1 MVDPQSPSA
10 TEMTG
15 VQPAYGRR
23 IAILLVCVFFLA
35 PAILVGCQAIQTLRV
50 LTRVELERDAWQ
62 RPSDVLQQLNL
73 TPGSVVVDLG
83 CGAGYFAL
91 KLSPLVGTHGQ
102 VLAEDIR
109 RESLAFLWIR
119 RFLRNA
125 RNVRV
130 IRGDPDDPH
139 LPPWPVDAV
148 LIANTYHELDRR
160 SALLG
165 LLFHAMRSGGRL
177 VVVDRGPRQSVEGNH
192 VSAAMRHDLRPG
204 AAADEIQQAR
214 FELVSRDDRFIDR
227 PGEEDIWWLLVAK
240 KP

>member
-1 MVDPQSPSA
+1 MVDLQPPTG

-15 VQPAYGRR
+15 VQPAYGLR
-23 IAILLVCVFFLA
+23 IAILLLCVFFLG
-35 PAILVGCQAIQTLRV
+35 PAIFVGFQAVQTLRV

-73 TPGSVVVDLG
+73 TPGNIVVDVG

-91 KLSPLVGTHGQ
+91 KLSPMVGPHGQ

-130 IRGDPDDPH
+130 IHGDTDDAH
-139 LPPWPVDAV
+139 LPSGPVDAV
-148 LIANTYHELDRR
+148 LIANTYHELEQPG
-160 SALLG
+160 ALLG
-165 LLFHAMRSGGRL
+165 LLLRAMRSGGRL
-177 VVVDRGPRQSVEGNH
+177 VVLDRGPRTSVDGNS
-192 VSAAMRHDLRPG
+192 SAAPGRHELRPG
-204 AAADEIQQAR
+204 PTADEIQR
-214 FELVSRDDRFIDR
+214 SGFELDGGSRLRT
-227 PGEEDIWWLLVAK
+227 
-240 KP
+240 